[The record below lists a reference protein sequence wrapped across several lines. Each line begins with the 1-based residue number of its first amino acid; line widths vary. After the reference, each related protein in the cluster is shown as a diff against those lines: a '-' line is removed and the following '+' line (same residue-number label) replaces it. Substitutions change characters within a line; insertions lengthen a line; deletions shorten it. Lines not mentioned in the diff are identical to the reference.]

1 MMKKWKYYAGVL
13 SCLLVA
19 SCATTSDLEN
29 LQLQVKQDNVALEQ
43 KLDSK
48 LEKSISEIQES
59 LARIDQKMDKI
70 NEEMALS
77 RNIESVQITFNNLK
91 KKIEESEARIRSYNT
106 RISELRAD
114 ITKSSTSNRSIQ
126 QEIGEIEGK
135 MDELIQLL
143 ESQN

>member
-29 LQLQVKQDNVALEQ
+29 LQLQVKQDNAALEQ